1 MKDTKRAD
9 YSSVKGIPADFFT
22 ILTGKDL
29 KHKIRNKK
37 YIFDCYN
44 SIKTILI

>member
-1 MKDTKRAD
+1 MKDTKRAG
-9 YSSVKGIPADFFT
+9 YSSVKGILADFFT

-37 YIFDCYN
+37 IIF
-44 SIKTILI
+44 SIVITVLKPF